1 MFIMLM
7 CKWIQH
13 LQSSQKKTAIVLQLN
28 VDDDDDQ
35 VIVFVICLFLRKKEY
50 YKNHDTVQK

>member
-1 MFIMLM
+1 M

-28 VDDDDDQ
+28 VGDDDDDQ
-35 VIVFVICLFLRKKEY
+35 VIIFVICLFLRKKEY